1 MSNQR
6 MCWQG
11 QNKGIQSKACKLE
24 PSLSNSISSNQ
35 TSHKY
40 FEPSKG
46 KFSSLFGMWF
56 ANWTKKKKWKGL
68 IGLNWPVEIGFTI
81 NNAHHQFGTTLCVYI
96 KIPGLKHVPSTKAC
110 FCAHYRI
117 KCYPIGILENSLKLV
132 FLFFSS
138 FHQLIYNHVSID
150 IRIPINYAM
159 KQVQSP
165 KFIKCQNHVVNRTYL
180 LLLIKK

>member
-24 PSLSNSISSNQ
+24 PSLSNSISSNHQ

-68 IGLNWPVEIGFTI
+68 IGLNWPVEIGFTF

-132 FLFFSS
+132 FLFFFFFSPAYLQS
-138 FHQLIYNHVSID
+138 RLYWHSNSNQLCHE
-150 IRIPINYAM
+150 A
-159 KQVQSP
+159 SP
-165 KFIKCQNHVVNRTYL
+165 KSQIHQMPESCGK
-180 LLLIKK
+180 